1 MVDPSLM
8 EGDDMGAMGAMGGQ
22 GGSAGAIAI
31 NLKGLISIFFP
42 VSFRVQAIDSNCS
55 SLNFPASNIDGPPR
69 ARNRCGGLL
78 YGGLHIFCYDL
89 CGEDLRF
96 RQ

>member
-31 NLKGLISIFFP
+31 NLKVPISIFFL
-42 VSFRVQAIDSNCS
+42 FRFEPKQLIS
-55 SLNFPASNIDGPPR
+55 I
-69 ARNRCGGLL
+69 ARL
-78 YGGLHIFCYDL
+78 
-89 CGEDLRF
+89 
-96 RQ
+96 

>member
-31 NLKGLISIFFP
+31 NLKVPISIF
-42 VSFRVQAIDSNCS
+42 
-55 SLNFPASNIDGPPR
+55 
-69 ARNRCGGLL
+69 
-78 YGGLHIFCYDL
+78 LHRSVNLF
-89 CGEDLRF
+89 
-96 RQ
+96 

>member
-31 NLKGLISIFFP
+31 NLKVPISIFFQ
-42 VSFRVQAIDSNCS
+42 FFWVQAIDFNCS

-69 ARNRCGGLL
+69 ARNRCRSLL